1 MLTKNINFHNFSCKK
16 KNTVKNIFNQIKKN
30 YFLGKEKLLLS
41 LSDQYKY
48 SFDVKKISKFKRFS
62 TYRIIGM
69 GGSVLGAE
77 AIYNFLKFKIKK
89 KFIFLNNLKSGVNK
103 KFKKDILNLIISKS
117 GNTLETIANLNTQKI
132 NSNCIFI
139 TENKNNYLR
148 KIAEKMNCEIIEHK
162 NYIGGRYSV
171 LSEVGMLPAELM
183 GLNEKKFKQFNYLI
197 NNKKFINNLINN
209 VEGILQC
216 VKKGKTNSIILN
228 YDEDSQSFFYWYQQL
243 VAESLGKKSKGILPI
258 VSQMPK
264 DNHSVMQFY
273 LDGPKNNFF
282 TFFDV
287 FNQKSEKIDKSNLLK
302 SHSYLK
308 NKSINEIILAQRLA
322 TEKIFKKKKIPFRS
336 FFVKKKNEQTLGE
349 LFCFFILETILLG
362 RALKVNPFDQPSV
375 ELIKKETKK
384 ILI

>member
-62 TYRIIGM
+62 IYRIIGM

-148 KIAEKMNCEIIEHK
+148 TIAKKMKCEIIEHK

-273 LDGPKNNFF
+273 LDGPNNNFF

-287 FNQKSEKIDKSNLLK
+287 FNKKSEKINNSNLLN

-308 NKSINEIILAQRLA
+308 NKSVNEIMLAQRLA

>member
-1 MLTKNINFHNFSCKK
+1 MLTKNINFNNFSYKK
-16 KNTVKNIFNQIKKN
+16 KNNIKNIFNDIKKN
-30 YFLGKEKLLLS
+30 YFLGKEQLLLS
-41 LSDQYKY
+41 LSDRYKY
-48 SFDVKKISKFKRFS
+48 SLDLKKISKLKKFS
-62 TYRIIGM
+62 IYRIIGM

-148 KIAEKMNCEIIEHK
+148 KIAEKMKCEIIEHK

-243 VAESLGKKSKGILPI
+243 VAESLGKKSKGVLPI

-287 FNQKSEKIDKSNLLK
+287 FNKKSEKINKSNLLK

-308 NKSINEIILAQRLA
+308 NKSINEIIFAQRLA

>member
-1 MLTKNINFHNFSCKK
+1 MLTKNINFKNFPYKK
-16 KNTVKNIFNQIKKN
+16 TNNIKNIFNDIKKN
-30 YFLGKEKLLLS
+30 YFLGKEKLLLT
-41 LSDQYKY
+41 LSDQYQY
-48 SFDVKKISKFKRFS
+48 SIDLKKIFKLKKFS
-62 TYRIIGM
+62 IYRIIGM

-103 KFKKDILNLIISKS
+103 QSKKNILNLIISKS
-117 GNTLETIANLNTQKI
+117 GNTLETITNLNIQKV

-148 KIAEKMNCEIIEHK
+148 KIAEKMKCEIIEHK

-216 VKKGKTNSIILN
+216 VKKEKTNSIILN

-258 VSQMPK
+258 VSLMPK

-273 LDGPKNNFF
+273 LDGPKNSFF

-287 FNQKSEKIDKSNLLK
+287 FNEKSEKLNKSNLLK

-308 NKSINEIILAQRLA
+308 NKTINEIIFAQRLA
-322 TEKIFKKKKIPFRS
+322 TEKIFKKKKFH
-336 FFVKKKNEQTLGE
+336 
-349 LFCFFILETILLG
+349 LEVFL
-362 RALKVNPFDQPSV
+362 
-375 ELIKKETKK
+375 
-384 ILI
+384 